1 MQQSQDIKDRR
12 RHELSSSILGI
23 EKKERSSQ
31 DETND
36 VHVFQSI
43 NTDKNDEETT
53 LEMSLLKKNHNHSH
67 DCNISPLEFQFS

>member
-1 MQQSQDIKDRR
+1 VIKDRR
-12 RHELSSSILGI
+12 RQELSSTILGI

-36 VHVFQSI
+36 VHVFQSL

-53 LEMSLLKKNHNHSH
+53 LEMSLLTKNYNYTHE
-67 DCNISPLEFQFS
+67 CNISPLEF

>member
-53 LEMSLLKKNHNHSH
+53 LEMSFPAKNHNHSH